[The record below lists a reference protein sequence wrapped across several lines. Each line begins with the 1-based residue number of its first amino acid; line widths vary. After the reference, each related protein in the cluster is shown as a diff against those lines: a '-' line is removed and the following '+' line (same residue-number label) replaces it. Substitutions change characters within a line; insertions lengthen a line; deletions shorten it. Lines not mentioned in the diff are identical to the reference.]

1 MDTFIKQNLTNLTN
15 LRVVPMGESNFIKP
29 FSILFERDGMT
40 HKWDCIEVHDS
51 VGILLFHTEF
61 RAFVL
66 VRQFRPS
73 LWFHE
78 HKFGENYSE
87 MGVSYELCAGIL
99 DKNKSNE
106 QIAIEEVEE
115 ELGYRVKSLKKITSS
130 FGALGFGASKQ
141 HLYYAQIDESMRI
154 SAGGGEGDECIE
166 PYLLPLKKVRE
177 FIYDEQKPKGSAML
191 FAFMWFASEFG
202 IKF

>member
-78 HKFGENYSE
+78 HKFGENYAE

-115 ELGYRVKSLKKITSS
+115 ELGYRVKSLKKNHLIIWRAW
-130 FGALGFGASKQ
+130 FWRKQ
-141 HLYYAQIDESMRI
+141 TA
-154 SAGGGEGDECIE
+154 
-166 PYLLPLKKVRE
+166 PLLR
-177 FIYDEQKPKGSAML
+177 ANR
-191 FAFMWFASEFG
+191 
-202 IKF
+202 